1 VNVSFIG
8 VPPRDVRL
16 ADQREMPVADLPPAQ
31 IRVPDHAEIEPLD
44 VTIADAGGH
53 LPPNWSASDATA
65 APKSRTANATFRVS
79 PRTTRIWP
87 FIRPQ
92 IDEY

>member
-53 LPPNWSASDATA
+53 LHAELVSLGRDR
-65 APKSRTANATFRVS
+65 RTQEQNGERDF
-79 PRTTRIWP
+79 
-87 FIRPQ
+87 
-92 IDEY
+92 